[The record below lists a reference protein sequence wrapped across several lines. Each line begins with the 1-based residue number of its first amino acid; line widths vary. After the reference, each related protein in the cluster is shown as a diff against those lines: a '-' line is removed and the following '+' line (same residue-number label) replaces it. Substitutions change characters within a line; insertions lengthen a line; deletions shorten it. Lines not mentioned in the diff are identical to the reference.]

1 MLIFFSDLD
10 KTLIYSY
17 KHDIGKEKELVEMY
31 QGREVSYISKKT
43 SDLLKKMM
51 GTRKIAE
58 NNNVL
63 FVPTTTRTIQQ
74 YNRITLPIEKQKF
87 ALVCNGGILLEE
99 GNINQVW
106 YKKSLEI
113 IKDSNAEI
121 KKAISILEKDESVN
135 FEIRYIEDLFVF
147 TKSEDPQKTLNNLK
161 ESIDQ
166 DKVDVFL
173 NGVKVYAVPKKLTKG
188 NAVKRFIDFYK
199 NNIKQDDIKTDDIK
213 AEDIKTVAAG
223 DSLFDISMLESVDQ
237 AFAPFELLA
246 EYPHLKNIKTNSDN
260 QLFSEKILESLLE

>member
-1 MLIFFSDLD
+1 M
-10 KTLIYSY
+10 
-17 KHDIGKEKELVEMY
+17 
-31 QGREVSYISKKT
+31 
-43 SDLLKKMM
+43 
-51 GTRKIAE
+51 
-58 NNNVL
+58 
-63 FVPTTTRTIQQ
+63 PTTTRTIQQ

-188 NAVKRFIDFYK
+188 NAVKRFIEFYK
-199 NNIKQDDIKTDDIK
+199 NNIKQDDIK

-260 QLFSEKILESLLE
+260 ELFSEKILESLLE